1 MDGAVMQSFYD
12 LAENKPTSI
21 AAVKLLVEK
30 LQTTAQ
36 GSIEYSWKRLVKGMS
51 SNRKNARQGFA
62 VALTEVLTQFPDINV
77 QDVYSLCK
85 EVNLPSGHVSQK
97 EIRDLY
103 SGFVF
108 CVSAL
113 QRSGRLQDVA
123 LSLEVVKDLL
133 SILSKKKLSIK
144 EVVFKVLID
153 VMDSLP
159 SENIVQVVEF
169 ASEELKLGWV
179 QCSAERLALMSY
191 LEKRDNVNAGKIVKK
206 HWNFSHLHHPQNY
219 ENIANV
225 LKGIHSEDRIKPQ
238 LAVILNSCAS
248 SSYFKVKKASKF
260 FFSVMESGEN
270 KNTVMFT
277 MAHFLDHLSDD
288 KIESFICKNMSSYLL
303 KPHPLVPD
311 CLASMTES
319 VSRRVS
325 SLKDTET
332 KLSVARSLLAM
343 TPRRASCLHK
353 VLDSLFE
360 SFSADVTED
369 CISMLENFFIEP
381 KNETSSKVTSEF
393 RNDCL
398 SWVMQ
403 IIKHSSSKILHQF
416 TKFLF
421 IYSYFE
427 VKGECK
433 EFPEAKPPSPKL
445 SRATIDFCKT
455 KFNSCLK
462 MLSIQS
468 ADEDSKRKGVA
479 EDGRY
484 WIYHLMSSSLL
495 LVTNEQFPM
504 LSDITGF
511 EEWTALWS
519 VIDEVEAK
527 SPESRSSEEWAF
539 ELLFLHAGILFFDE
553 QEQARIVLNDV
564 FQCYEKHKI
573 GSSDDWKS
581 ILVDLLISI
590 LSYESLMLRNVACEC
605 FKMVCHDLDSGS
617 IQLIMTAL
625 ESTDD
630 DEETGEEMEDESG
643 SDESE
648 DGDDEE
654 SSNEDE
660 DDIEEEEGEEE
671 DDEDEEDD
679 ESEEDMSEDEAAVS
693 KVQEDE
699 MAGSDD
705 ESEDNDINL
714 SDADEEELKKED
726 IVLGAA
732 MKGIM
737 ELKKE
742 KQMESEQKAMKK
754 IKLVH
759 FKVKILDFV
768 DIIIKDIGFSSTTM
782 NILPKLLQLVASPV
796 VSSGPVYDK
805 VLGIFKSMFAMKSDK
820 LTVDF
825 EESLKSDVP
834 SIQDLI
840 IKSTNR
846 KAQQLA
852 IQTLFM
858 LCKVHLNEAEPKK
871 KKRRLSKKVI
881 PMADKIH
888 SVFSPILKDFLTNKN
903 TKQDKNLLFQIIE
916 RLPIVRNNLVQDVT
930 TFITQ
935 DATIYSKM
943 QGIAL
948 LQRVLSF
955 ADKSVHPSQDQI
967 MDAVCN
973 SLSKILDNEKPSP
986 HHIRECLKLSLK
998 LQTVFTKLELS
1009 INPLNNENRKVIES
1023 VGVADISAKFPD
1035 LGNLSMKIL
1044 SAYK

>member
-21 AAVKLLVEK
+21 AAVKLLIQK

-36 GSIEYSWKRLVKGMS
+36 DSIEYSWKRLVKGMS
-51 SNRKNARQGFA
+51 SNRKSARQGFA

-97 EIRDLY
+97 EVRDLY

-113 QRSGRLQDVA
+113 QRSGKFQNVA

-133 SILSKKKLSIK
+133 SILSKKKLTIK
-144 EVVFKVLID
+144 DVVFKVLLDVID
-153 VMDSLP
+153 CIP
-159 SENIVQVVEF
+159 SENIVQVIEI
-169 ASEELKLGWV
+169 ASEELKKGWV

-191 LEKRDNVNAGKIVKK
+191 LEKRDTQNAGKIIKK

-219 ENIANV
+219 ENIATV
-225 LKGIHSEDRIKPQ
+225 LRGIHSEDRIKPQ
-238 LAVILNSCAS
+238 LTVILNCCAS
-248 SSYFKVKKASKF
+248 SSHFKVKKASKF

-277 MAHFLDHLSDD
+277 MTHFLNHLPDD
-288 KIESFICKNMSSYLL
+288 KVESFICKNMCSYLQ

-311 CLASMTES
+311 CLTYMTEL
-319 VSRRVS
+319 VSKRVS
-325 SLKDTET
+325 SLKATET
-332 KLSVARSLLAM
+332 KLSVGRSLLAM
-343 TPRRASCLHK
+343 TPRRASCLHQ
-353 VLDSLFE
+353 VLNSLFE
-360 SFSADVTED
+360 SFPSDVAED
-369 CISMLENFFIEP
+369 CISLLENFFIES
-381 KNETSSKVTSEF
+381 KNENSSKVISEF

-403 IIKHSSSKILHQF
+403 IIKHSNSKLLHQF

-433 EFPEAKPPSPKL
+433 EFPEAKPPNPKL
-445 SRATIDFCKT
+445 SQVTIDFCKT

-462 MLSIQS
+462 LLSNQS

-504 LSDITGF
+504 LCDITCF

-527 SPESRSSEEWAF
+527 SPKSRSSEEWAF

-564 FQCYEKHKI
+564 FQCYEKHKS

-605 FKMVCHDLDSGS
+605 FKMVCHDLDSDS

-625 ESTDD
+625 ESTDN
-630 DEETGEEMEDESG
+630 DEENDEEMEEESG

-654 SSNEDE
+654 SSDE
-660 DDIEEEEGEEE
+660 DDDDDSEGEEE
-671 DDEDEEDD
+671 EEDENDEDEI
-679 ESEEDMSEDEAAVS
+679 EEEANVKKEKIVS
-693 KVQEDE
+693 SPNE
-699 MAGSDD
+699 SDD
-705 ESEDNDINL
+705 NDDINL

-726 IVLGAA
+726 NLLGAA
-732 MKGIM
+732 IKGIM

-742 KQMESEQKAMKK
+742 KKIELKDKTLKK

-768 DIIIKDIGFSSTTM
+768 EIIVKDIGFSSTTM
-782 NILPKLLQLVASPV
+782 NILPRLLKLVASPV

-805 VLGIFKSMFAMKSDK
+805 VLSIFKSMFAMKSEK

-834 SIQDLI
+834 AIQDFI

-871 KKRRLSKKVI
+871 KKRRLSKKI
-881 PMADKIH
+881 APMADRIH
-888 SVFSPILKDFLTNKN
+888 SVFSPILKDFLTNKH
-903 TKQDKNLLFQIIE
+903 TKQDKNLLFQVIE
-916 RLPIVRNNLVQDVT
+916 RLPIVRHNLVQDVT
-930 TFITQ
+930 TFINEDT
-935 DATIYSKM
+935 AIYSKM
-943 QGIAL
+943 QAIAL

-955 ADKSVHPSQDQI
+955 ADVSVHPSQDQI
-967 MDAVCN
+967 VNAVCN
-973 SLSKILDNEKPSP
+973 LLSKILDNEKPSP
-986 HHIRECLKLSLK
+986 HHIRECLKLSMK
-998 LQTVFTKLELS
+998 LHTVFTKLGLS
-1009 INPLNNENRKVIES
+1009 LNPLNNENKKVIES
-1023 VGVADISAKFPD
+1023 VGAADISIKFPD

-1044 SAYK
+1044 SAYN